1 MHDDSIDSFEYGLKM
16 LSIPYYH
23 AGCNR
28 NKNYYNPYFEDR
40 FKIEHDGIFT
50 LAPRKNCKS
59 FTQLKNE
66 YAPYECDPIKNVQ
79 CPKNGMFYKRRYC
92 HATFNENY
100 KKEGEK
106 NMVETTLRKINY
118 IIKKNPEWHCL
129 EEKIGRRVFESLN
142 PFMTVK
148 FTPILEKSY
157 YLGHTSIL
165 WITTRNKVETGISWP
180 YGSSCQGEFARSGN
194 IVVEVPYEFYTRFR
208 TAVESIKYDSKYDLS
223 GWSGHKILEYEERD
237 RYETIIQSLR
247 YQLNSTY
254 GIASADHITP
264 NSIEEVI
271 FNKPATIV
279 KWKDG
284 SKTVVRAQGK
294 DKYDPE
300 KGLAI
305 AIAKKSLGNKHE
317 YYNVFKHWLKKCK

>member
-1 MHDDSIDSFEYGLKM
+1 MHDDSTDAFAYGLKM
-16 LSIPYYH
+16 LNIPYYH
-23 AGCNR
+23 SGT
-28 NKNYYNPYFEDR
+28 YYNPYFEDR
-40 FKIEHDGIFT
+40 FKIEHEG
-50 LAPRKNCKS
+50 K

-66 YAPYECDPIKNVQ
+66 YAPYECDPIKNTQ
-79 CPKNGMFYKRRYC
+79 CPKTECFIRGGYC

-106 NMVETTLRKINY
+106 NMHQTTLRKVNY
-118 IIKKNPEWHCL
+118 IIKKQPEWHCL
-129 EEKIGRRVFESLN
+129 EEKIGRRVLESLN

-148 FTPILEKSY
+148 ITPILEKSY
-157 YLGHTSIL
+157 YLGHTSTL
-165 WITTRNKVETGISWP
+165 WITTRNKVEPDLSWP
-180 YGSSCQGEFARSGN
+180 YGNNCQGEFARSGN
-194 IVVEVPYEFYTRFR
+194 IIVEVPYEFYRNFR
-208 TAVESIKYDSKYDLS
+208 NAVESIIYDSKYDLG

-237 RYETIIQSLR
+237 KYETIIQSLR

-254 GIASADHITP
+254 GIASSYHNITP
-264 NSIEEVI
+264 DSIEEVI

-284 SKTVVRAQGK
+284 TKTVVRAQGK

-305 AIAKKSLGNKHE
+305 AIAKKALGNKHE